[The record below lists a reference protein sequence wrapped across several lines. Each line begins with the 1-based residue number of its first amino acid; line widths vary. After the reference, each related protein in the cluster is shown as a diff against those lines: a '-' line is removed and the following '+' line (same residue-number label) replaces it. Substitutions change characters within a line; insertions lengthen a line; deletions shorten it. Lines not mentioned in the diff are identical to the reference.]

1 MNKQT
6 PIVSII
12 IPIYNAGKYL
22 NDTLKSVKLQ
32 TFTDWECIC
41 INDGSIDQSADI
53 VTKFIANDKRFVL
66 LEQTNK
72 GVSVARNVGLEAAS
86 GKYIAFLDQDDL
98 MSSTALESLVNLA
111 EINNLNLVR
120 GKRLNIPEN
129 YELNALADIKLTTK
143 HKYIK
148 QISVL
153 KFRLL
158 PKRWMYVWLCLF
170 RRDFLN
176 DIRFFEPLKSG
187 AEDNIF
193 MLEVFNKIGSF
204 IQTDNIVCLHRK
216 SLTSTTQNGLK
227 LSHIQTIELAIAK
240 FNELVNKNNN
250 RLSRYIYKK
259 QIRNFF
265 RGSVYKSLESNQFI
279 PETQAMLQNKYPD
292 MKTVLKL
299 KHRIIAHY
307 YIRNKIKIAGL
318 IKMLFVV

>member
-6 PIVSII
+6 PIVSVI

-32 TFTDWECIC
+32 TFTDWECVC

-240 FNELVNKNNN
+240 FKELVNKNNN
-250 RLSRYIYKK
+250 RLSRFIYKK

-292 MKTVLKL
+292 MKHVLKF
-299 KHRIIAHY
+299 KHRVMAY
-307 YIRNKIKIAGL
+307 YFLHNKLKLVKFLKKAIVI
-318 IKMLFVV
+318 